1 MVKLTK
7 AAEELVNESISDE
20 CNGEAEKAAED
31 LVNAMQRLTNAMRRP
46 VKAMRQPQKQWKAPT
61 NAVEKTIKKQHEI
74 SLTSIMLYARI
85 IKCVI
90 I

>member
-1 MVKLTK
+1 MQWG
-7 AAEELVNESISDE
+7 SS
-20 CNGEAEKAAED
+20 KAAED
-31 LVNAMQRLTNAMRRP
+31 LVNAMQRLTNAMQRLTNAMRRP
-46 VKAMRQPQKQWKAPT
+46 VKAMRQPQKPWKAPI

>member
-1 MVKLTK
+1 
-7 AAEELVNESISDE
+7 
-20 CNGEAEKAAED
+20 
-31 LVNAMQRLTNAMRRP
+31 
-46 VKAMRQPQKQWKAPT
+46 
-61 NAVEKTIKKQHEI
+61 VEKTIKKQHEI